1 MDQQEWMGY
10 VSRLANGEYP
20 VPVGM
25 IQDYNDWRCRS
36 IVGRALYWM
45 GDTESAM
52 RRYRKRN
59 ACFKHG
65 CKCRA

>member
-36 IVGRALYWM
+36 IVGRAAALLW
-45 GDTESAM
+45 GARCTGWATLKA
-52 RRYRKRN
+52 R
-59 ACFKHG
+59 CVF
-65 CKCRA
+65 

>member
-36 IVGRALYWM
+36 IVGRFTGWAIPQ
-45 GDTESAM
+45 AQ
-52 RRYRKRN
+52 
-59 ACFKHG
+59 CVF
-65 CKCRA
+65 

>member
-25 IQDYNDWRCRS
+25 IQDYNDWRCRFTGWA
-36 IVGRALYWM
+36 IPKAQCV
-45 GDTESAM
+45 
-52 RRYRKRN
+52 
-59 ACFKHG
+59 F
-65 CKCRA
+65 

>member
-25 IQDYNDWRCRS
+25 IQDYNRA
-36 IVGRALYWM
+36 RALLD
-45 GDTESAM
+45 G
-52 RRYRKRN
+52 RYRKRN
-59 ACFKHG
+59 ASFKHG
-65 CKCRA
+65 CKCRAQYG

>member
-25 IQDYNDWRCRS
+25 IQDYKAIPKAQC
-36 IVGRALYWM
+36 
-45 GDTESAM
+45 E
-52 RRYRKRN
+52 
-59 ACFKHG
+59 F
-65 CKCRA
+65 

>member
-45 GDTESAM
+45 GDTEAQ
-52 RRYRKRN
+52 
-59 ACFKHG
+59 CVF
-65 CKCRA
+65 